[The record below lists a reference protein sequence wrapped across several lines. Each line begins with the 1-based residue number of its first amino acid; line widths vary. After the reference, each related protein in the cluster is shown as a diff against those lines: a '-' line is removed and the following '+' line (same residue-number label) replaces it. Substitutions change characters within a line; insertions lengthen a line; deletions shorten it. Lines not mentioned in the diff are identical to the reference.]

1 MGRLRV
7 TFGRGEPVKYLA
19 HLDLVRL
26 WERAIRRAELPLAY
40 SAGFTPRP
48 KMTMAAP
55 LPVGVT
61 SEGELMD
68 LIFEAALSP
77 AEFTARI
84 TPQLP
89 AGVAVLAASQAPERG
104 PSLPALLAAAEY
116 RVTVRS
122 TEAEDDLPA
131 TDRAA
136 DLQARIDRLLATA
149 GQPVVRERAGKV
161 REYDLRPLILDL
173 RSAGG
178 DTNGLSVTMRLRAGN
193 EATGRPEDV
202 AAALGYPGRPRRIHR
217 TKLFLREDSSI
228 DE

>member
-1 MGRLRV
+1 MGRLRI

-68 LIFEAALSP
+68 LVFEEAFSP

-84 TPQLP
+84 TSQLP
-89 AGVAVLAASQAPERG
+89 AGVAVLAVSQAPERG
-104 PSLPALLAAAEY
+104 PSLPAQLAAAEY
-116 RVTVRS
+116 QVTMRP
-122 TEAEDDLPA
+122 AESENDQPA

-136 DLQARIDRLLATA
+136 DFQARIDRLLSTA
-149 GQPVVRERAGKV
+149 SQPVVRERAGKV

-173 RSAGG
+173 RSASG
-178 DTNGLSVTMRLRAGN
+178 DINGLSVIMRLRAGN

-202 AAALGYPGRPRRIHR
+202 ATALGYPGRPRRVHR